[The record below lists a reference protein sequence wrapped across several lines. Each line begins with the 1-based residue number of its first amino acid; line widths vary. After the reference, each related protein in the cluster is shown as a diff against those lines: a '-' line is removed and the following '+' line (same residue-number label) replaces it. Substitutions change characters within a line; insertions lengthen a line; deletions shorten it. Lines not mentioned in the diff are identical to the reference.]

1 MCGDGG
7 LGGRGAYRQSLSWWR
22 MSLRYELRMLS
33 MLKTK
38 QCSYLGT
45 HSRMLVKS
53 CSFCSRVFL
62 VTCVRW
68 NVLAR
73 LDLGMVAVGCE
84 CFGGKGEWSG
94 SVDGARC
101 VSGWCSAVW
110 CRSDWWFRR
119 VVVKF
124 NSGNGALHTPPWE
137 SKPARQNLVEGTAD
151 KKKSL
156 RKAVTPHPIGGGFF
170 HDRCGMVE
178 RTLTAVSQFRVRVLP
193 QNGSNQLCPSH
204 WLAEACHQLKAP
216 ISVSKL
222 QNHHLAR
229 RVSRVKVIVTIK
241 NPAVAIRLTLPTICR
256 SSRQTQLQVFQE
268 SLHMATVFLLGA
280 PRHQC
285 PQLAAKVQT

>member
-84 CFGGKGEWSG
+84 CCGGKGEWSG

-151 KKKSL
+151 KKKLL

-178 RTLTAVSQFRVRVLP
+178 RTLTAVCQFRVRVLP
-193 QNGSNQLCPSH
+193 QM
-204 WLAEACHQLKAP
+204 EATNFVHP
-216 ISVSKL
+216 I
-222 QNHHLAR
+222 
-229 RVSRVKVIVTIK
+229 
-241 NPAVAIRLTLPTICR
+241 
-256 SSRQTQLQVFQE
+256 
-268 SLHMATVFLLGA
+268 G
-280 PRHQC
+280 
-285 PQLAAKVQT
+285 